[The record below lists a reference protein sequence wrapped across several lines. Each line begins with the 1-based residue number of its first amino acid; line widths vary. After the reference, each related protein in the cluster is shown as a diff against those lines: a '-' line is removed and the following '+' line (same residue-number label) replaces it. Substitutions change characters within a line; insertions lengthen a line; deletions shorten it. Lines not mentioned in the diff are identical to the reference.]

1 MFAKRLGAC
10 EQFLPDRP
18 ATDWESGVRSQPNL
32 PLNRIP
38 TSQLGSELRR
48 EPGTELAQPT
58 DVESHS
64 RLAVWTH
71 RLSILSF
78 VFLCAV
84 VGVLLVI
91 LPWRPEWTDNHL
103 LAGSPQMQAFL
114 SQGFVR
120 GLCSGLGV
128 LDIWIGF
135 WEAVHYHEEK
145 RI

>member
-1 MFAKRLGAC
+1 VFAKPLGAC
-10 EQFLPDRP
+10 PQLLPDRAP
-18 ATDWESGVRSQPNL
+18 TDWESGVRWQRNL
-32 PLNRIP
+32 PLYRIP
-38 TSQLGSELRR
+38 TSQLGSELQR
-48 EPGTELAQPT
+48 EPGTELAPQT
-58 DVESHS
+58 DAEGHG
-64 RLAVWTH
+64 RLTVWAH

-91 LPWRPEWTDNHL
+91 LPWRPEWTENHL
-103 LAGSPQMQAFL
+103 LAGSPQFQAFL

>member
-1 MFAKRLGAC
+1 
-10 EQFLPDRP
+10 
-18 ATDWESGVRSQPNL
+18 
-32 PLNRIP
+32 
-38 TSQLGSELRR
+38 LGSELRQ
-48 EPGTELAQPT
+48 EPGTELAHPT
-58 DVESHS
+58 DGESHS

-103 LAGSPQMQAFL
+103 LAGSPQFQAFL